1 MNKKIK
7 DIKKLL
13 KNIRD
18 TLSRDETNKI
28 IKLAQ
33 NFKRKR

>member
-28 IKLAQ
+28 RTKL
-33 NFKRKR
+33 

>member
-28 IKLAQ
+28 STKL
-33 NFKRKR
+33 